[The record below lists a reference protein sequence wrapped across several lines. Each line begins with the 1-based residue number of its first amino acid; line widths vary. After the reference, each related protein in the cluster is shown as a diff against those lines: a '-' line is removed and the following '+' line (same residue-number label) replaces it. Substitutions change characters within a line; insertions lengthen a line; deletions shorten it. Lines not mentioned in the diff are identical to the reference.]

1 MNAPEAP
8 SDGRTQ
14 ARERLILQ
22 SANSFANAVRI
33 SKDIDDGHDNMMEF
47 LQEVNRLE
55 YPRSDGRPAGVIVGP
70 EQNSADDIEPLEPA
84 TVKRLRELI
93 NEVVDIDRALERLLP
108 AAKCEDIEPA
118 ISELRN
124 ALDSRL
130 CKSLN
135 LLYGNDEEGN

>member
-1 MNAPEAP
+1 M
-8 SDGRTQ
+8 SDTQ
-14 ARERLILQ
+14 ESLT
-22 SANSFANAVRI
+22 
-33 SKDIDDGHDNMMEF
+33 
-47 LQEVNRLE
+47 
-55 YPRSDGRPAGVIVGP
+55 AG
-70 EQNSADDIEPLEPA
+70 IEPLEPA
-84 TVKRLRELI
+84 AVVRLRELI